1 MTERCEVSAQPVIA
15 VFWRWILYGE
25 TMKSGKRFFVFR
37 RVGIPLLTCW
47 FFVSGFTYRLALPG
61 RTFSFPV
68 DHFSHPDFR
77 TEWWYYTGHLT
88 SASGKQY
95 GYQVTFFRFG
105 LRDRQQE
112 SKEHPIIFTD
122 LYMAHFALSDIG
134 AKKFLFRERVNRGY
148 GDKAGAA
155 TDRYLV
161 WNEDWK
167 VTGDERNHTIQVSDR
182 GTTLKLRLR
191 SLKAPVLHG
200 DKGHSQK
207 GEGEGRASYYYSF
220 TRMRTEGELTIDGK
234 TEKIEGLAW
243 MDHEFGSNQ
252 LREDQVG
259 WDWFSIQLDDNT
271 ELMLYLMRRKDGSV
285 DPYSSGTL
293 VRADDKTRHLKLSD
307 YRVEALDR
315 WKSPKSS
322 AEYPMKWKVTVPSES
337 IDLEIAPAFNEQE
350 LITLRSTRVTYWE
363 GAVEVRGTAR
373 GKAVSGQGYVEMT
386 GYAGKLD
393 I

>member
-1 MTERCEVSAQPVIA
+1 MNWDES
-15 VFWRWILYGE
+15 VFRH
-25 TMKSGKRFFVFR
+25 R
-37 RVGIPLLTCW
+37 RVGILVLACW
-47 FFVSGFTYRLALPG
+47 FLVSGFTYQLALPG
-61 RTFSFPV
+61 RKLLFPA
-68 DHFSHPDFR
+68 DHFSHPEFR

-88 SASGKQY
+88 SASGKKY

-105 LRDRQQE
+105 LRDRQKE

-122 LYMAHFALSDIG
+122 LYMAHFALSNIA

-148 GDKAGAA
+148 GDKAGAV

-167 VTGDERNHTIQVSDR
+167 VTGDERNHAIQVSDR

-191 SLKAPVLHG
+191 SLKPPVLHG

-207 GEGEGRASYYYSF
+207 GEGEGRASYYYSL
-220 TRMRTEGELTIDGK
+220 TRMSTEGELTIDGK
-234 TEKIEGLAW
+234 MEKVAGLTW

-259 WDWFSIQLDDNT
+259 WDWFSIQLDNKT
-271 ELMLYLMRRKDGSV
+271 EIMLYLMRRKDGSV
-285 DPYSSGTL
+285 DSYSSGTL
-293 VRADDKTRHLKLSD
+293 VGPRGKSTRLAVKD

-315 WKSPKSS
+315 WKSPKSG
-322 AEYPMKWKVTVPSES
+322 AAYPIKWKVSIPSES
-337 IDLEIAPAFNEQE
+337 IELEITPAFDDQE
-350 LITLRSTRVTYWE
+350 LITARSTRVTYWE

-373 GKAVSGQGYVEMT
+373 GKPVSGQGYVEMT
-386 GYAGKLD
+386 GYAGKLTL
-393 I
+393 